1 MAIDALSQRD
11 LNALADDIDAAM
23 PKLDR
28 TEQRVAVQLYR
39 LLADGQPV
47 EHERLALRAG
57 VPLSRVTR
65 LLSSWPGVYQD
76 DQGRVIGFWGLSLAT
91 MRPHSF
97 EVAGQRLWTWC
108 AWDALFIPG
117 ILGTSAHVD
126 STCAT
131 TGEPVSMVVGP
142 QGVTELS
149 PAGSV
154 LSFLRPK
161 ARFDYK
167 VILNFCQY
175 VLFLS
180 SEAAGRQWMSQR
192 PNAFLLTITDGFE
205 LGRLLVQ
212 RHYGPMPDAEARA
225 I

>member
-1 MAIDALSQRD
+1 MAIDALSHTD
-11 LNALADDIDAAM
+11 LDALATEIASAL

-28 TEQRVAVQLYR
+28 TEQQIAVELYR

-47 EHERLALRAG
+47 ERDRLSRRAG
-57 VPLSRVTR
+57 VPLSRVTQ

-76 DQGRVIGFWGLSLAT
+76 DQGRVIGFWGLSSAT
-91 MRPHSF
+91 MPPHRF
-97 EVAGQRLWTWC
+97 EVAGQKLWTWC

-117 ILGTSAHVD
+117 ILGTSARVE

-131 TGEPVSMVVGP
+131 TGQPVSMVVGP
-142 QGVTELS
+142 QGVTALS

-154 LSFLRPK
+154 LSFLRPE
-161 ARFDYK
+161 ARFDYS
-167 VILNFCQY
+167 VILNFCRY
-175 VLFLS
+175 VLFFS
-180 SEAAGRQWMSQR
+180 SEAAGRQWTSQR
-192 PNAFLLTITDGFE
+192 RNAFLLTIADGFE

-212 RHYGPMPDAEARA
+212 RHYGPMPDAAARA